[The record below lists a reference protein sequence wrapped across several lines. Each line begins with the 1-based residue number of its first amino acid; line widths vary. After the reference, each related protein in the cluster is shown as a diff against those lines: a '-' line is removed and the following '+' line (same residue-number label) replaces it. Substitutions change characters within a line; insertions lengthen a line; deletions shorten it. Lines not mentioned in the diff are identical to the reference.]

1 MNGETT
7 LYNILKNDSGF
18 YSLLSLIE
26 IDPVNNPGVKEK
38 ALSIG
43 IHEPTTWGQGD
54 TTASIYNAV
63 GVNNSAHALFT
74 DLTVACRASS
84 EPEVKALA
92 YAAVSAIER
101 YLIPGGAGIFYTFT
115 GGIIPPEDPDTD
127 SYNLPITVTVKAV
140 KETL

>member
-7 LYNILKNDSGF
+7 LYNALKANSGF
-18 YSLLSLIE
+18 YSLLSSVGGY
-26 IDPVNNPGVKEK
+26 P
-38 ALSIG
+38 ALAIG
-43 IHEPTTWGQGD
+43 IHEPTTWGPGD

-74 DLTVACRASS
+74 DLTVACRAPS

-92 YAAVSAIER
+92 SAAVSAIER